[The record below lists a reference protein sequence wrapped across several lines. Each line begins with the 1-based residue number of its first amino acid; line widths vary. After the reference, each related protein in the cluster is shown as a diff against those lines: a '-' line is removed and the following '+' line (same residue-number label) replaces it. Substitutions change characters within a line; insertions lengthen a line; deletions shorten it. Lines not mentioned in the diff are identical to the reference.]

1 MSLFR
6 RMFKVAQAE
15 SHAAMEKFED
25 PIKMTEQ
32 GIRDLKKDLQAAM
45 QSLAEVKSMAIRTRR
60 DAEGKKKL
68 AADYERK
75 AMTLLQKMQSGELD
89 PADAERLATEAL
101 NQKEQ
106 QAAEAVRISQ
116 EAERH
121 EQMAGQLQAS
131 VNKIKSTISTY
142 ENDLVTLTARSKT
155 AAATKKIN
163 QQMAKVD
170 SSSTIAML
178 EKMKAKVEEDE
189 SLAMA
194 YGEMASADQSI
205 DDEINAVLKGADAKA
220 LPPPQSL
227 LELKKKMGIS

>member
-89 PADAERLATEAL
+89 PADAERLAAEAL

-116 EAERH
+116 EADRH

-155 AAATKKIN
+155 AAATRKIN
-163 QQMAKVD
+163 QQIAKVD

-205 DDEINAVLKGADAKA
+205 DDEINAVLKGKDAKA
-220 LPPPQSL
+220 LPPPQAL

>member
-1 MSLFR
+1 MLVS
-6 RMFKVAQAE
+6 MVA
-15 SHAAMEKFED
+15 D
-25 PIKMTEQ
+25 
-32 GIRDLKKDLQAAM
+32 
-45 QSLAEVKSMAIRTRR
+45 
-60 DAEGKKKL
+60 
-68 AADYERK
+68 
-75 AMTLLQKMQSGELD
+75 
-89 PADAERLATEAL
+89 
-101 NQKEQ
+101 
-106 QAAEAVRISQ
+106 
-116 EAERH
+116 RH

-163 QQMAKVD
+163 QQIAKVD

-205 DDEINAVLKGADAKA
+205 DDEINAVLKGKDAKA
-220 LPPPQSL
+220 LPPPQAL